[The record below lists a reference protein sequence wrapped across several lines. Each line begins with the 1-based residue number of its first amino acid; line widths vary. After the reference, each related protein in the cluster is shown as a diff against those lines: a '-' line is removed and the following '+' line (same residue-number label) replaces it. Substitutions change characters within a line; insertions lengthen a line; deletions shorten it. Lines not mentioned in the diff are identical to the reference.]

1 MAKKVSTGSSAF
13 CSFCGRSSEEVA
25 MLIAG
30 MSESYICNYC
40 IDNAYHLIKQELL
53 LEDASGL
60 EQISFEHFRPKDMHK
75 RLDEYIIGQEDAKRV
90 LSVAVYNHYT
100 RLHHLAKHP
109 EDEVELEKSNILL
122 LGPTG
127 TGKTLVAKTIAR
139 MLKVPFCIADAT
151 VFTEAGYVGED
162 VENLLVRLLQA
173 ADYDAAAAERG
184 IVYIDEIDKI
194 TRKSDNPS
202 ITRDVSGEGVQ
213 QALLKIL
220 EGTEANIP
228 PKGGRKH
235 PDQNYVKINTRNIL
249 FICGGA
255 FEGIDRII
263 SKRVNLQRV
272 GFVTEEKRQLA
283 EKQNLMK
290 LVQPIDLKRFGL
302 IPELI
307 GRLPII
313 THMNPLD
320 AAALRAILTQ
330 PRNAIVKQY
339 MRLMELEGI
348 RLHIEEAVLDHV
360 VERAVA
366 LELGARGLRSIMEH
380 IMTDLM
386 YELPGS
392 GITEYTLQLHYV
404 QERLARLMA
413 SQEYRQAS

>member
-1 MAKKVSTGSSAF
+1 
-13 CSFCGRSSEEVA
+13 
-25 MLIAG
+25 
-30 MSESYICNYC
+30 
-40 IDNAYHLIKQELL
+40 
-53 LEDASGL
+53 
-60 EQISFEHFRPKDMHK
+60 
-75 RLDEYIIGQEDAKRV
+75 
-90 LSVAVYNHYT
+90 
-100 RLHHLAKHP
+100 
-109 EDEVELEKSNILL
+109 
-122 LGPTG
+122 
-127 TGKTLVAKTIAR
+127 
-139 MLKVPFCIADAT
+139 LKVPFCIADAT